1 MSDPR
6 MELSALSTSQ
16 VGLASQRTFIKR
28 NRLPRREIILAK
40 FQLIVSDPKSKTSK
54 AASLEGTKAQGL
66 VGKSIGEEVDGK
78 LLGLGNVRLRIT
90 GGTGKDGVPM
100 RFDIQGAARK
110 RALLSAGV
118 GYRPSDDGERQRKLI
133 GGRGISEETLQIN
146 REIVSGDEAV
156 AEGAK
161 SCVLK

>member
-28 NRLPRREIILAK
+28 NRLPRREIALAK

-54 AASLEGTKAQGL
+54 AASLEGTKAQAL

-78 LLGLGNVRLRIT
+78 LLGLGNVKLRIT
-90 GGTGKDGVPM
+90 GGTDKDGVPM

-133 GGRGISEETLQIN
+133 RGRVISEETLQIN
-146 REIVSGDEAV
+146 SVIVSGAEAV
-156 AEGAK
+156 AEVAK
-161 SCVLK
+161 S